1 MRSSIL
7 CAAIFAVSCTSSP
20 TSPTQL
26 APDPPRLSNLRWDV
40 SAPGCP
46 TPSQPSPLPNAA
58 EATLEPGPHG
68 TIMARWPYF
77 LDTGRRVTLHAS
89 LIERGVE
96 LVVCEWDL
104 SDL

>member
-20 TSPTQL
+20 TSPTPVAL
-26 APDPPRLSNLRWDV
+26 DPPRLSNLRWDL

-46 TPSQPSPLPNAA
+46 GQPPPSPLPNPD

-68 TIMARWPYF
+68 DILARWPYL
-77 LDTGRRVTLHAS
+77 LDSGRRGTLHAR
-89 LIERGVE
+89 LIERGAE

-104 SDL
+104 ADL

>member
-7 CAAIFAVSCTSSP
+7 CAAIFAVSCSSSP
-20 TSPTQL
+20 TSPTPV

-46 TPSQPSPLPNAA
+46 TQSPPSPLPNAA
-58 EATLEPGPHG
+58 EAVLEPGPHG
-68 TIMARWPYF
+68 TLVAHWPYR

-89 LIERGVE
+89 LIERGTE
-96 LVVCEWDL
+96 LLVCEWDVA
-104 SDL
+104 DL